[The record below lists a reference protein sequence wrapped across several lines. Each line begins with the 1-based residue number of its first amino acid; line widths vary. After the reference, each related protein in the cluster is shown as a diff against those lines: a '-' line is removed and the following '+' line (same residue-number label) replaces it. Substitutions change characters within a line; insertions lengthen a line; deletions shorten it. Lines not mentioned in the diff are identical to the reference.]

1 MYPGDKL
8 MKCLAQR
15 LIYHAILPQ
24 LIGYS
29 ILCGVIW
36 MSNWLKAVILTY
48 LSLLFFGSFIA
59 IGVVWTGA
67 FDESMPYI
75 REMKI
80 FLYYFFAGSIGGSLR
95 HLYMFCSHYMKDEL
109 KEYREWIM
117 YIFYPIFATGTA
129 IVAVTLIQSGIL
141 LIEFVDFD
149 DTPYA
154 QISFAF
160 FVGFGFNRFLNKL
173 NAVSKNIFQ
182 TNQQQTTNTNKEE
195 KQPESQ

>member
-1 MYPGDKL
+1 
-8 MKCLAQR
+8 
-15 LIYHAILPQ
+15 
-24 LIGYS
+24 
-29 ILCGVIW
+29 
-36 MSNWLKAVILTY
+36 MSKWLKAVILTY

-67 FDESMPYI
+67 LDESLPFI
-75 REMKI
+75 DDIKI

-95 HLYMFCSHYMKDEL
+95 HLYMFCSHYMKGEL
-109 KEYREWIM
+109 TDYRQWIM

-141 LIEFVDFD
+141 LIEFVDFK

-173 NAVSKNIFQ
+173 NSVSKNIFE
-182 TNQQQTTNTNKEE
+182 KER
-195 KQPESQ
+195 